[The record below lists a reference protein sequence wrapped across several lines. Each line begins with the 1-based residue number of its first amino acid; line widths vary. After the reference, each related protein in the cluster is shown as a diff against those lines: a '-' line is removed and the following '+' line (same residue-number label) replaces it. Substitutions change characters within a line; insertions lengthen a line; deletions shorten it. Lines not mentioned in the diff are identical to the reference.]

1 MKVRRPSHA
10 TVVAYLAL
18 IIAVGGGG
26 AYAAGLGKN
35 TVGAKQLKK
44 NAVTTVKVKNG
55 AITAAKIKAG
65 TLTGAQI
72 DVSQLGTVPN
82 AQAASTAQ
90 SAQTAQTAQVANSV
104 APPEA
109 WHEVGAPGEPGFL
122 GDFKNAPPVPLGP
135 ETVGFYKDREGV
147 VPLKGAAISM
157 TEEEA
162 IFMLP
167 PGYRPG
173 SGKVLNFVVACSC
186 PEPARSVVIIGSNSV
201 DPSLDGA
208 VVMQGDGPA
217 AFLDG
222 VTFRA
227 ES

>member
-1 MKVRRPSHA
+1 MKLRRPSHA

-18 IIAVGGGG
+18 ILVIGGGG

-35 TVGAKQLKK
+35 TVGTKQLKK
-44 NAVTTVKVKNG
+44 NAVTTVKIKNG
-55 AITAAKIKAG
+55 AVTAAKVKAG
-65 TLTGAQI
+65 ALTGAQI

-82 AQAASTAQ
+82 AQA
-90 SAQTAQTAQVANSV
+90 AQTAQTAQVANSV

-122 GDFKNAPPVPLGP
+122 GDYKNAPPATLAP
-135 ETVGFYKDREGV
+135 ETVGFYRDRGGIV
-147 VPLKGAAISM
+147 RLKGLAISL
-157 TEEEA
+157 TEQKV
-162 IFMLP
+162 IFLLP
-167 PGYRPG
+167 SGYRPA
-173 SGKVLNFVVACSC
+173 SGRFLNFTVPCSC
-186 PEPARSVVIIGSNSV
+186 PESKPGSLVVIGSNSG

-208 VVMQGDGPA
+208 VVFQNGNA
-217 AFLDG
+217 ALLDS

>member
-1 MKVRRPSHA
+1 MKLRLPSHT

-18 IIAVGGGG
+18 LLVIGGGG

-35 TVGAKQLKK
+35 TVGPQQLKK
-44 NAVTTVKVKNG
+44 NAVTTAKVKKG

-72 DVSQLGTVPN
+72 DLSQLGTVPN
-82 AQAASTAQ
+82 AQAANTAQ
-90 SAQTAQTAQVANSV
+90 SAQTAQTAQVANSI
-104 APPEA
+104 AAPEA

-147 VPLKGAAISM
+147 VHLKGAAISM

-162 IFMLP
+162 IFLLP

-186 PEPARSVVIIGSNSV
+186 PEPARPVVIIGPNSV

-208 VVMQGDGPA
+208 VIMHGDGPA
-217 AFLDG
+217 VFLDG
-222 VTFRA
+222 ITFRA

>member
-18 IIAVGGGG
+18 IVAIGGGS

-35 TVGAKQLKK
+35 TVGPKQLKK
-44 NAVTTVKVKNG
+44 NAVTTAKIKSG
-55 AITAAKIKAG
+55 AVTAAKIKAG

-72 DVSQLGTVPN
+72 DLSQLGTVPN

-90 SAQTAQTAQVANSV
+90 TAQTAQVANSV
-104 APPEA
+104 APSEA
-109 WHEVGAPGEPGFL
+109 WHEVGAPGEPGFM

-147 VPLKGAAISM
+147 VHLKGAAISV

-162 IFMLP
+162 IFLLP
-167 PGYRPG
+167 PGYRPAP
-173 SGKVLNFVVACSC
+173 GKVLEFVAACSC
-186 PEPARSVVIIGSNSV
+186 PEPARPVVIIGPNSV
-201 DPSLDGA
+201 DPSVDGA
-208 VVMQGDGPA
+208 VVMHGDGPVV
-217 AFLDG
+217 FLDG
-222 VTFRA
+222 ITFRA

>member
-26 AYAAGLGKN
+26 AYAAGLGQN

-44 NAVTTVKVKNG
+44 NAVTTAKIKKG
-55 AITAAKIKAG
+55 AVTAAKIKAG

-72 DVSQLGTVPN
+72 DLSQLGTVPN
-82 AQAASTAQ
+82 AQAANT
-90 SAQTAQTAQVANSV
+90 AQTAQTAQVANSV
-104 APPEA
+104 APSEA
-109 WHEVGAPGEPGFL
+109 WHEVGAPGEPGFM

-147 VPLKGAAISM
+147 VHLKGAAISM
-157 TEEEA
+157 AEEEA
-162 IFMLP
+162 IFLLP

-173 SGKVLNFVVACSC
+173 SGKVLSFVVACGC
-186 PEPARSVVIIGSNSV
+186 PEPTRPVVIIGSNNSV
-201 DPSLDGA
+201 DPALDGA
-208 VVMQGDGPA
+208 VVMHDDGPA
-217 AFLDG
+217 VFLDG
-222 VTFRA
+222 ITFRA